1 MYNSV
6 GFTMKKTDGFNERV
20 SSGIE
25 GMDKVLDYIR
35 LGDNVVYQ
43 VENIEEYQFIALRF
57 ASQCIKD
64 KRRTVYIRFA
74 PHEAI
79 LAEQDGLTVYTL
91 DPSNGF
97 ENFTTELHR
106 IIAEEGT
113 GVMYVF
119 DCLSQLQSV
128 WAADLM
134 MGNFFAVTCPFLY
147 ELDTVA
153 WFCILRNTHNY
164 ATIARIRDTTQLLI
178 DLYPDTDCIFIHP
191 VKIWKRYSPVMF
203 FPHRLNYKDLS
214 VSALTDGI
222 SVSRFYELAGKK
234 NSDDQSRNFDSF
246 ERFFLDIRKS
256 ADKDIDAMRRITE
269 RLVGSSQQLFSL
281 ISSQFTVKGL
291 LEIKDRLIGSG
302 KIGGKAIGMLLA
314 RRIIQNSMPDKAHLL
329 EPHDSFFIGS
339 DVFYTYLVHN
349 NLWKLRVLQKTHT
362 GYFEKAEELKEGI
375 LKGFFPETIRE
386 QFVRTLEYFGQ
397 SPIIVRSSSLLEDS
411 FGNAFAGKYESVF
424 CVNTGS
430 PEERLKNFE
439 KAVLTV
445 YASTMDES
453 ALMYRRDRGLEDD
466 DEQMA
471 ILVQRVS
478 GSLRHPY
485 FFPDTAGVGYSF
497 NMWKW
502 HKNITMKDGMI
513 RLVAGLGTS
522 AVDRRSSGY
531 PRLIA
536 LKAAHIPSSR
546 GDDKSLYSQ
555 KLIDVLNLE
564 KNEFETLNID
574 AMLPYFPQYLTD
586 LVMERNYE
594 TERRLA
600 EAGIEREV
608 NDATCEGAAGNKAF
622 TDFCHSVL
630 KTLEAVYDCPVD
642 IEFTANWNEKKEFVM
657 NLLQCRPLQTIRDE
671 TSTLTTSRKE
681 AENNAEKVFFNLTE
695 NVMGPQMD
703 ISLDL
708 IVVIDSKTYYEM
720 NWKDK
725 PTTARY
731 IHTINTYC
739 KEHKKKAMFIAPGRL
754 GTSSCELGVP
764 VTFADING
772 FTILCEKEETQYGY
786 QPELSF
792 GSHFFQDLVENNCY
806 YAALKEDSC
815 TDSFLSALKIR
826 TDIICLPE
834 ADKELVK
841 IVETSSVRFTSYT
854 EEGSCICYSNSA
866 DFPAKKGT

>member
-6 GFTMKKTDGFNERV
+6 GFTIKKTGGFNELV
-20 SSGIE
+20 PSGIE
-25 GMDKVLDYIR
+25 GLDRVLDSIR

-43 VENIEEYQFIALRF
+43 VENIEEYQFLARRF

-64 KRRTVYIRFA
+64 KRRIVYIRFA

-79 LAEQDGLTVYTL
+79 LAEQDGLTVYIL

-97 ENFTTELHR
+97 ESFTTELHH
-106 IIAEEGT
+106 IIAEEGA

-134 MGNFFAVTCPFLY
+134 MGNFFAVTCPYLY

-178 DLYPDTDCIFIHP
+178 DLYPDNDCIFIHP
-191 VKIWKRYSPVMF
+191 VKVWKRYSPVMF
-203 FPHRLNYKDLS
+203 FPHRLNYTDESL
-214 VSALTDGI
+214 SALTDGI

-234 NSDDQSRNFDSF
+234 AGDEQSRNFDSF
-246 ERFFLDIRKS
+246 ERFFIDIRKS
-256 ADKDIDAMRRITE
+256 DNSDVDAMKRITE
-269 RLVGSSQQLFSL
+269 RLVGSNSQFFKL
-281 ISSQFTVKGL
+281 ISSQYTVKTL

-314 RRIIQNSMPDKAHLL
+314 RRIIQNAMPDKMHFL
-329 EPHDSFFIGS
+329 EPHDSYFIGS

-349 NLWKLRVLQKTHT
+349 NLWKLRVVQKTHS
-362 GYFEKAEELKEGI
+362 GYFEKARELQDGI
-375 LKGFFPETIRE
+375 LKGIFPETIRE
-386 QFVRTLEYFGQ
+386 QFIRTLEYFGQ

-411 FGNAFAGKYESVF
+411 YGNAFAGKYESVF
-424 CVNTGS
+424 CINSGS

-445 YASTMDES
+445 YASTMDKS
-453 ALMYRRDRGLEDD
+453 ALMYRRDRGLEDE

-485 FFPDTAGVGYSF
+485 FFPDTAGVGYSY

-502 HKNITMKDGMI
+502 HKDIQMKDGMI

-522 AVDRRSSGY
+522 AVDRRSSGF

-536 LKAAHIPSSR
+536 LKAPHIPPSR

-555 KLIDVLNLE
+555 KLIDVLNLD
-564 KNEFETLNID
+564 KKEFQTLDISD
-574 AMLPYFPQYLTD
+574 VLQYFPSYLVQ
-586 LVMERNYE
+586 LVMERNYDA
-594 TERRLA
+594 ERRLS
-600 EAGIEREV
+600 ESGIEREIR
-608 NDATCEGAAGNKAF
+608 DLTCEGIAGNKEF
-622 TDFCHSVL
+622 TDFCYSVL
-630 KTLEAVYDCPVD
+630 KTLESIYDSPVD
-642 IEFTANWNEKKEFVM
+642 IEFTANWNEKNEFVL
-657 NLLQCRPLQTIRDE
+657 NLLQCRPLQTMRDE
-671 TSTLTTSRKE
+671 IQTSLLSRID
-681 AENNAEKVFFNLTE
+681 AEKKARRVFFNLTE

-703 ISLDL
+703 ILLDF
-708 IVVIDSKTYYEM
+708 IVLIDSKTYYEM
-720 NWKDK
+720 SWKEK
-725 PTTARY
+725 PTTTRY
-731 IHTINTYC
+731 INSINAFC
-739 KEHKKKAMFIAPGRL
+739 KEHSLRAMLIAPGRL

-764 VTFADING
+764 VTFADINN
-772 FTILCEKEETQYGY
+772 FPVVYALHLTLKRDPAFVTQMIQIY
-786 QPELSF
+786 QQRRVHSSYLLS
-792 GSHFFQDLVENNCY
+792 
-806 YAALKEDSC
+806 
-815 TDSFLSALKIR
+815 
-826 TDIICLPE
+826 
-834 ADKELVK
+834 
-841 IVETSSVRFTSYT
+841 
-854 EEGSCICYSNSA
+854 
-866 DFPAKKGT
+866 

>member
-1 MYNSV
+1 
-6 GFTMKKTDGFNERV
+6 MKKTDGFNERV

-453 ALMYRRDRGLEDD
+453 ALMYRRDRGL
-466 DEQMA
+466 
-471 ILVQRVS
+471 
-478 GSLRHPY
+478 
-485 FFPDTAGVGYSF
+485 
-497 NMWKW
+497 
-502 HKNITMKDGMI
+502 
-513 RLVAGLGTS
+513 
-522 AVDRRSSGY
+522 
-531 PRLIA
+531 
-536 LKAAHIPSSR
+536 
-546 GDDKSLYSQ
+546 
-555 KLIDVLNLE
+555 
-564 KNEFETLNID
+564 
-574 AMLPYFPQYLTD
+574 
-586 LVMERNYE
+586 
-594 TERRLA
+594 
-600 EAGIEREV
+600 
-608 NDATCEGAAGNKAF
+608 
-622 TDFCHSVL
+622 
-630 KTLEAVYDCPVD
+630 
-642 IEFTANWNEKKEFVM
+642 
-657 NLLQCRPLQTIRDE
+657 
-671 TSTLTTSRKE
+671 
-681 AENNAEKVFFNLTE
+681 
-695 NVMGPQMD
+695 
-703 ISLDL
+703 
-708 IVVIDSKTYYEM
+708 
-720 NWKDK
+720 
-725 PTTARY
+725 
-731 IHTINTYC
+731 
-739 KEHKKKAMFIAPGRL
+739 
-754 GTSSCELGVP
+754 
-764 VTFADING
+764 
-772 FTILCEKEETQYGY
+772 
-786 QPELSF
+786 
-792 GSHFFQDLVENNCY
+792 
-806 YAALKEDSC
+806 
-815 TDSFLSALKIR
+815 
-826 TDIICLPE
+826 
-834 ADKELVK
+834 
-841 IVETSSVRFTSYT
+841 
-854 EEGSCICYSNSA
+854 
-866 DFPAKKGT
+866 

>member
-1 MYNSV
+1 MYNTV
-6 GFTMKKTDGFNERV
+6 GFSIKKTDGFNERV
-20 SSGIE
+20 SSGIQ
-25 GMDKVLDYIR
+25 GLDKTVDSIR
-35 LGDNVVYQ
+35 LGDNVVFQ
-43 VENIEEYQFIALRF
+43 VENIEEYQFLARCF
-57 ASQCIKD
+57 AQSCIND

-79 LAEQDGLTVYTL
+79 LGEQEGLTVYNL

-106 IIAEEGT
+106 IIAQEGSS
-113 GVMYVF
+113 VMYVF

-178 DLYPDTDCIFIHP
+178 DLYPDTDYLYIHP
-191 VKIWKRYSPVMF
+191 VKVWKRYSPVMF
-203 FPHRLNYKDLS
+203 FPHRLEYKNMS
-214 VSALTDGI
+214 VTAVTDGI
-222 SVSRFYELAGKK
+222 AVSRFYELAGRI
-234 NSDDQSRNFDSF
+234 SADDQSRNFDSF
-246 ERFFLDIRKS
+246 ERFFLDIKKFR
-256 ADKDIDAMRRITE
+256 DDDTDAMKKITE
-269 RLVGSSQQLFSL
+269 RLVGVNPRFFSL
-281 ISSQFTVKGL
+281 ISTQYTVSGL

-314 RRIIQNSMPDKAHLL
+314 RRILKNSMPDKVYLL

-362 GYFEKAEELKEGI
+362 GYFEKARELKNGI
-375 LKGFFPETIRE
+375 LHGFFPETIRE
-386 QFVRTLEYFGQ
+386 QFMRTLEYYGQ
-397 SPIIVRSSSLLEDS
+397 SPVIVRSSSLLEDS

-453 ALMYRRDRGLEDD
+453 ALMYRRERGLEDE

-471 ILVQRVS
+471 VLVQRVS
-478 GSLRHPY
+478 GSLRHTY
-485 FFPDTAGVGYSF
+485 FFPDTAGVGYSY

-502 HKNITMKDGMI
+502 HSDIQRKDGMI

-522 AVDRRSSGY
+522 AVDRRASGY

-536 LKAAHIPSSR
+536 LKHPHIPPSQ
-546 GDDKSLYSQ
+546 GEDKSLYSQ
-555 KLIDVLNLE
+555 KVIDVLNLE
-564 KNEFETLNID
+564 KKEFETVSIETI
-574 AMLPYFPQYLTD
+574 LPYFPSYLEK
-586 LVMERNYE
+586 LIMERNRE
-594 TERRLA
+594 IEMKLA
-600 EAGIEREV
+600 EKGIERSV
-608 NDATCEGAAGNKAF
+608 SDATCGGAAQNNEF
-622 TDFCHSVL
+622 ITFCYTIL
-630 KTLEAVYDCPVD
+630 KTLETVYSCPVD
-642 IEFTANWNEKKEFVM
+642 IEFTANWNDKNEFVL

-671 TSTLTTSRKE
+671 TSVQTLSRTE
-681 AENNAEKVFFNLTE
+681 AAMRAQEIFFNLTE

-703 ISLDL
+703 ITIDL
-708 IVVIDSKTYYEM
+708 IIVIDSKEYYEM
-720 NWKDK
+720 KWKEK
-725 PTTARY
+725 PEAARL
-731 IHTINTYC
+731 INSVNSYC
-739 KEHKKKAMFIAPGRL
+739 RGKKLQAMLIAPGRL

-764 VTFADING
+764 VSFADINS
-772 FTILCEKEETQYGY
+772 FKILCEMEDSTYGY
-786 QPELSF
+786 QSELSF
-792 GSHFFQDLVENNCY
+792 GSHFFQDLVENNIY
-806 YAALKEDSC
+806 YAALKEKSLK
-815 TDSFLSALKIR
+815 SGFLSGYVNTAAIITIPEEYKNLIR
-826 TDIICLPE
+826 IYEPE
-834 ADKELVK
+834 A
-841 IVETSSVRFTSYT
+841 VRFISYT
-854 EEGSCICYSNSA
+854 EEGSCICYSNSS
-866 DFPAKKGT
+866 DLPVKNGT